1 MLLLQWEIKKCKF
14 RYPEKFCINLEPV
27 NLVVELGNALKMML
41 ILTNTYIFIMALVL
55 AILEIQIEGKDG
67 WAKNLPTWKPPLHTW
82 YVKLYS
88 RLMFKKRLTGYHLAM
103 HIFVILIFYLPYADG
118 LPFTLFNWTKTLAL
132 YFLFI
137 LVWDFLWFVLN
148 PYYSLAK
155 FKKQNVPWHV
165 VWLFGLP
172 VDYWAALVL
181 SFIVLTPNFINNF
194 YSSNILSWWFL
205 NIILFGVQTFFICIL
220 SMIYPFKSRAI

>member
-1 MLLLQWEIKKCKF
+1 LKNSTYVWRQF
-14 RYPEKFCINLEPV
+14 T
-27 NLVVELGNALKMML
+27 LVFELGSVLKMML
-41 ILTNTYIFIMALVL
+41 ILTNMYIFIMALVL

-82 YVKLYS
+82 YAELYS

-103 HIFVILIFYLPYADG
+103 YLFVILIFFLPYADG
-118 LPFTLFNWTKTLAL
+118 LPLTLFNGTKTLSL
-132 YFLFI
+132 YFLFTV
-137 LVWDFLWFVLN
+137 VWDFFWFVLN
-148 PYYSLAK
+148 PNYSLAK
-155 FKKQNVPWHV
+155 FKRQYVPWHV
-165 VWLFGLP
+165 LWLFGLP
-172 VDYWAALVL
+172 ADYWAALVL
-181 SFIVLTPNFINNF
+181 SFVVLTPNFINN